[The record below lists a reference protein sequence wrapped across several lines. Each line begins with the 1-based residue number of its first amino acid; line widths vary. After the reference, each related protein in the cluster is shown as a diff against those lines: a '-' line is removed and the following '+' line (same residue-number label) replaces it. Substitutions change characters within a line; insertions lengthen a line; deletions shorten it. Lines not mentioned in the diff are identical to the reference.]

1 LRAGH
6 DARRRAFSR
15 VRSRPTARSG
25 VGAVESAHSDAS
37 HLDAARKRIINPMR
51 VVSTTPR
58 ASVAVA
64 SSSRRHRARH
74 PRSSAGGRRAATA
87 RDERDGDEGA
97 NKMTS
102 SETMMNLDA
111 LLGVEDEVEETRTRT
126 TVDGALSSSSSS
138 SVAEAL
144 TEKVKTTSLVAEALT
159 DKVTTTK
166 KTPSALWTL
175 EDVVDRPDP
184 LATYDPERD
193 WLGAGP
199 RWDVKWGAARFV
211 LTMLA
216 VDASFYVAGFFA
228 PVYTYVAT
236 RAEEL
241 IPDDPVLLQ
250 ADLQRAYDDPVIF
263 SQIFLN
269 AEVTQILLGLLVL
282 GLSVGPFAPLP
293 IGWFNDVFSS
303 DDPKRNATGRES
315 QQWKRDAV
323 KRAQTERSEASGRE
337 AARAIAGTFLGVT
350 FVTWALYVAGVRGGE
365 NSGSSSV
372 EIIDKAFSAGPQG
385 IVNLIV
391 TTVVLAPA
399 FEEVVFRGYM
409 LPSLTK
415 FMPTTAAVGVS
426 AVIFALIHEH
436 GVGDTVQLIA
446 VGLATGIVYARTRN
460 LGASIAVHAT
470 FNAAVIA
477 LFALWVS

>member
-1 LRAGH
+1 M
-6 DARRRAFSR
+6 R
-15 VRSRPTARSG
+15 VS
-25 VGAVESAHSDAS
+25 
-37 HLDAARKRIINPMR
+37 AARA
-51 VVSTTPR
+51 ST
-58 ASVAVA
+58 SVAVA
-64 SSSRRHRARH
+64 ASSRRRRARRA
-74 PRSSAGGRRAATA
+74 RSSAGGRRAATA
-87 RDERDGDEGA
+87 RDGRDGDDGA
-97 NKMTS
+97 SAMTS
-102 SETMMNLDA
+102 SETMMHLDA
-111 LLGVEDEVEETRTRT
+111 LLGVEDEVEETTTRT
-126 TVDGALSSSSSS
+126 TVDGVSSSSSSS

-144 TEKVKTTSLVAEALT
+144 TEKAKTTT
-159 DKVTTTK
+159 
-166 KTPSALWTL
+166 TPSALWTL

-184 LATYDPERD
+184 LATHDPERD

-228 PVYTYVAT
+228 PVYTYVGT

-269 AEVTQILLGLLVL
+269 AEVTQILLGLLIL

-293 IGWFNDVFSS
+293 TGWFNDVFSS

-323 KRAQTERSEASGRE
+323 KRAQTERAEASGRE
-337 AARAIAGTFLGVT
+337 AVRAIAGTFLGVT
-350 FVTWALYVAGVRGGE
+350 LVTWALYVAGVRGGE

-415 FMPTTAAVGVS
+415 FMPTPAAVGVS

>member
-1 LRAGH
+1 MATTRAVSRSAPVAGRAKSARRGSSARRAG
-6 DARRRAFSR
+6 
-15 VRSRPTARSG
+15 TAR
-25 VGAVESAHSDAS
+25 
-37 HLDAARKRIINPMR
+37 
-51 VVSTTPR
+51 
-58 ASVAVA
+58 
-64 SSSRRHRARH
+64 
-74 PRSSAGGRRAATA
+74 GGRDDAKT
-87 RDERDGDEGA
+87 
-97 NKMTS
+97 MTS

-111 LLGVEDEVEETRTRT
+111 LLGVEEGTEETMGRT
-126 TVDGALSSSSSS
+126 TVDASSSSSSSS
-138 SVAEAL
+138 SVA
-144 TEKVKTTSLVAEALT
+144 SVAERNSTERNSNSNSNSTA
-159 DKVTTTK
+159 
-166 KTPSALWTL
+166 ALWTL
-175 EDVVDRPDP
+175 EDVVERPDP
-184 LATYDPERD
+184 LATHDPERD

-199 RWDVKWGAARFV
+199 RWDVKWGGARFV

-216 VDASFYVAGFFA
+216 VDASFYLAGFFA
-228 PVYTYVAT
+228 PVYTYVGT
-236 RAEEL
+236 RAEEM
-241 IPDDPVLLQ
+241 IPSDPVLLQ

-263 SQIFLN
+263 SHIFLN
-269 AEVTQILLGLLVL
+269 AEVTQIVLGLLIL

-293 IGWFNDVFSS
+293 TGWFNDIFSS

-323 KRAQTERSEASGRE
+323 KRAQAERSAASGRE
-337 AARAIAGTFLGVT
+337 ASRAIAGTFLGVAL
-350 FVTWALYVAGVRGGE
+350 VTWALYVAGVRGGE

-391 TTVVLAPA
+391 TTVVLAPIY
-399 FEEVVFRGYM
+399 EEVIFRGYM
-409 LPSLTK
+409 LPTLTK
-415 FMPTTAAVGVS
+415 FMPTTAAVGAS

-436 GVGDTVQLIA
+436 GIGDTVQLIA

>member
-1 LRAGH
+1 M
-6 DARRRAFSR
+6 R
-15 VRSRPTARSG
+15 VS
-25 VGAVESAHSDAS
+25 
-37 HLDAARKRIINPMR
+37 AARA
-51 VVSTTPR
+51 ST
-58 ASVAVA
+58 SVAVA
-64 SSSRRHRARH
+64 ASSRRRPARRA
-74 PRSSAGGRRAATA
+74 RSSAGGRRAATA
-87 RDERDGDEGA
+87 RDGRDGDDGA
-97 NKMTS
+97 SAMTS
-102 SETMMNLDA
+102 SETMMHLDA
-111 LLGVEDEVEETRTRT
+111 LLGVEDEVEETTTRT
-126 TVDGALSSSSSS
+126 TVDGVSSSSSSS

-144 TEKVKTTSLVAEALT
+144 TEKAKTTT
-159 DKVTTTK
+159 
-166 KTPSALWTL
+166 TPSALWTL

-184 LATYDPERD
+184 LATHDPERD

-228 PVYTYVAT
+228 PVYTYVGT

-269 AEVTQILLGLLVL
+269 AEVTQILLGLLIL

-293 IGWFNDVFSS
+293 TGWFNDVFSS

-337 AARAIAGTFLGVT
+337 AVRAIAGTFLGVT
-350 FVTWALYVAGVRGGE
+350 LVTWALYVAGVRGGE

-415 FMPTTAAVGVS
+415 FMPTSAAVGVS